1 MGLQVYMFTPS
12 QRFRY
17 IGGAQLRGVKD
28 ITVYED
34 KRTTNQG
41 GPGVTALVLVSSEV
55 DGVVVLSVNVRGK
68 IPHNPISF
76 PTYLPEGTPNAT
88 RTTQD
93 GQWGEWPENWGTCS
107 VTCGGGSQFRTRL
120 CNKPAPANDGAP
132 CIGQSTQY
140 QRCNEEVLCDWSEI
154 NCSSGSKVKGFRFH
168 SKKQSSAFN
177 QIELICENDGA
188 ITRVK
193 TTGVGGED
201 ICQYENPDRTNKAH
215 CLTIGC
221 CHFNEDPEDV
231 EGFGKCWSNVGNG
244 PCHGTQGWTEDKT
257 CSTGLAKELSILG
270 SSILFTNLKMVCE
283 DDSEIVAV
291 EGSNWTGSD
300 WTGSDWTGST
310 VLSCST
316 GICGI
321 KFVAETTKMQPT
333 CC

>member
-193 TTGVGGED
+193 TTG
-201 ICQYENPDRTNKAH
+201 
-215 CLTIGC
+215 
-221 CHFNEDPEDV
+221 
-231 EGFGKCWSNVGNG
+231 
-244 PCHGTQGWTEDKT
+244 GWTEDKT